1 MKKSYLH
8 MQEKS
13 RRKNHENMRN
23 PNKTFGVNAIMAKNG
38 NVRENFRVEKEKPG
52 DVTRLLGKCSEKDT
66 QYTL

>member
-1 MKKSYLH
+1 
-8 MQEKS
+8 
-13 RRKNHENMRN
+13 MRN